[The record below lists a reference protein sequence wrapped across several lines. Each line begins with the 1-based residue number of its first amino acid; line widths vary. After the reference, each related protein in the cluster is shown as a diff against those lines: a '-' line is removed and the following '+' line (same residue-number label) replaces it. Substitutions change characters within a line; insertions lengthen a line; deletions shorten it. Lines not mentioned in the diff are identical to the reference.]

1 MSDSVSC
8 LWEKSEEAE
17 DEEDNEGQEEELSM
31 TGGLWLCQTSQA
43 SLTLRL
49 VFVLKVQ
56 HIVVQK
62 TEQAQT
68 RPTFYDLVLKDS
80 CERTFYLADTYSLF
94 WAASV
99 VQVYL

>member
-1 MSDSVSC
+1 MPDQSSITDTQTGLC
-8 LWEKSEEAE
+8 LK
-17 DEEDNEGQEEELSM
+17 G
-31 TGGLWLCQTSQA
+31 
-43 SLTLRL
+43 TL
-49 VFVLKVQ
+49 Q